1 MMFEDP
7 VHCHLPVLED
17 VFYSHSDFHDLSS
30 FLETEL
36 PVHSTSGSET
46 NRLVFSLEERKR
58 RRKISNR
65 ESARRSRLRK
75 KNHLENVTEQVD
87 RLKAKNRDLK
97 NRLWLAIHR
106 CQAAQRETDRLRL
119 ESFVLQ
125 QYLVELHE
133 SLNSMQ
139 LH

>member
-7 VHCHLPVLED
+7 VHYHLPVLED
-17 VFYSHSDFHDLSS
+17 VFYSPSDFNDLFSL
-30 FLETEL
+30 LETEF
-36 PVHSTSGSET
+36 PVQSTSGSET

-75 KNHLENVTEQVD
+75 KNYLENVTEQVD

-97 NRLWLAIHR
+97 NRLCVVAHR
-106 CQAAQRETDRLRL
+106 CQAAQSETDRLRL

-125 QYLVELHE
+125 QYLVKLHE
-133 SLNSMQ
+133 RLNSMQ

>member
-1 MMFEDP
+1 MFDDP
-7 VHCHLPVLED
+7 VHYHFPVHED
-17 VFYSHSDFHDLSS
+17 FFHSSNDFNDLFSL
-30 FLETEL
+30 LETEI
-36 PVHSTSGSET
+36 PVQSTSGSET

-75 KNHLENVTEQVD
+75 KNHIERITEQVN
-87 RLKAKNRDLK
+87 RLKAENRDLK
-97 NRLWLAIHR
+97 NQLWLAAHH
-106 CQAAQRETDRLRL
+106 CQAAQSETDRLRL

>member
-7 VHCHLPVLED
+7 VHYHLPVLED
-17 VFYSHSDFHDLSS
+17 IFYSPSDFNDLFSL
-30 FLETEL
+30 LETEL
-36 PVHSTSGSET
+36 PVQSTSGSET
-46 NRLVFSLEERKR
+46 NRLVFSLEERKQ

-75 KNHLENVTEQVD
+75 KNYLENVTEQVD
-87 RLKAKNRDLK
+87 RLKAENRDLK
-97 NRLWLAIHR
+97 NRLRVVTHR
-106 CQAAQRETDRLRL
+106 CQAAQSETDRLRL

-133 SLNSMQ
+133 RLNSMQ